1 MNREDVRKLMGGYAT
16 GTLSEAEREALFAA
30 ALDDQELFDSLMK
43 EEALREVLE
52 DPGAKAQL
60 LAALEKPAAQPAWWS
75 WRPLI
80 GAVAMAGIA
89 LTAVAIWRA
98 NREKPAQVIVAEI
111 AKQTAPPAPVPP
123 PVVIQPATPAKTRSR
138 TEAKAVR
145 DERRQEKEKDNAAL
159 ADQTAPSGKVE
170 LQGGAP
176 AAAPPPPAAP
186 RQQQVGQLAAPSP
199 MVQQQALQSTQSK
212 ETVAVEAAAELN
224 RAAAVSGF
232 RANSVKEAS
241 SDLMMT
247 KKVLGPL
254 QWVILRGD
262 REVPPGTT
270 LSAGEA
276 VRLRIYPQQSGTLTL
291 IEAGKILASAEVEP
305 SKPFDTPAIPFTAAG
320 LRQLRLILSTGATQP
335 EILTITLNYAR

>member
-145 DERRQEKEKDNAAL
+145 DERRQEKEKDNAA
-159 ADQTAPSGKVE
+159 
-170 LQGGAP
+170 
-176 AAAPPPPAAP
+176 
-186 RQQQVGQLAAPSP
+186 
-199 MVQQQALQSTQSK
+199 
-212 ETVAVEAAAELN
+212 N
-224 RAAAVSGF
+224 CRAAHQ
-232 RANSVKEAS
+232 
-241 SDLMMT
+241 L
-247 KKVLGPL
+247 PH
-254 QWVILRGD
+254 
-262 REVPPGTT
+262 
-270 LSAGEA
+270 
-276 VRLRIYPQQSGTLTL
+276 RLH
-291 IEAGKILASAEVEP
+291 
-305 SKPFDTPAIPFTAAG
+305 
-320 LRQLRLILSTGATQP
+320 RQLPGSSRWGNSPRRLPWCSSRRYSP
-335 EILTITLNYAR
+335 RSRRKPWPWRRRPS